1 MKRSSSAGLGLL
13 RSQGGSEKVPHLA
26 SVSLCGSS
34 SVLVESDLSG
44 FLPEKTPRGASV
56 PPPTG
61 VKCVRPECAAW
72 APEPGRTW
80 AF

>member
-13 RSQGGSEKVPHLA
+13 RSQGGSEKVPHLV

-44 FLPEKTPRGASV
+44 FLPEKTPPGASI
-56 PPPTG
+56 P
-61 VKCVRPECAAW
+61 
-72 APEPGRTW
+72 PGRVC
-80 AF
+80 AGSVHLCQMCAS